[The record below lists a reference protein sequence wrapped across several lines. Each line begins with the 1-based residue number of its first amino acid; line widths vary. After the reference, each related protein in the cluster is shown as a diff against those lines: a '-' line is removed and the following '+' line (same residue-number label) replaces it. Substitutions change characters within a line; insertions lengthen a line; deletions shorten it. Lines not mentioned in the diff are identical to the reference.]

1 MFKSL
6 ASRFPDPLPPD
17 FFEFDPAGNCFV
29 GFSAYERST
38 LHAELKTHNL
48 GPIRIVI
55 FFDDQEKELA
65 SIYIHL
71 DGSTDSIIMDTD
83 RKYDNTTD
91 EMLVTYMMDFYPDI
105 GEYLLWHQ

>member
-1 MFKSL
+1 MFQSL
-6 ASRFPDPLPPD
+6 TSRFPDPLPRD
-17 FFEFDPAGNCFV
+17 FFQFDHAGSCFV

-38 LHAELKTHNL
+38 LHAESKTHNL

-65 SIYIHL
+65 SIYFHS

-83 RKYDNTTD
+83 SKYDLATD
-91 EMLVTYMMDFYPDI
+91 EMLMTYMMEGYPDI
-105 GEYLLWHQ
+105 GEYLLWHL